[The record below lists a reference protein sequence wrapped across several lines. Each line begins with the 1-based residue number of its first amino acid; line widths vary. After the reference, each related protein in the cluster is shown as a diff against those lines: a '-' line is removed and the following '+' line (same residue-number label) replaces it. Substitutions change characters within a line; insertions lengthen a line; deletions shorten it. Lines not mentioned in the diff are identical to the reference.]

1 MPKYI
6 IKWDAGYGEEFEEVT
21 AKNEAAATECAY
33 ERWREDVESNA
44 RYSTVGISSIKLK
57 EECGI

>member
-6 IKWDAGYGEEFEEVT
+6 IKWDAGYGEEFEEVE
-21 AKNEAAATECAY
+21 AENEKAATICAY
-33 ERWREDVESNA
+33 ECWKDDIESTA
-44 RYSTVGISSIKLK
+44 KYSTVGISSDKLK